1 MLQLD
6 SGTGKSPPALRNL
19 QTTTEKIN
27 IKNDGRPELATPP
40 FKVTKRPD
48 GTAEVKIEAK
58 SKEELQRILPHIAA
72 QIGIS
77 EAELADQM
85 ANASVGIVEKRPG
98 MVHHPVSLGGHD
110 ALRSVVKSCLGLFAT
125 VVGNDAIKA
134 KAFDAARN
142 FVLNGDE
149 EFNKSRIQIDSREVP
164 QADILKRAYGD
175 FFNLIYVRSD
185 ATGKVVGHFT
195 LYNIISWQIVL
206 AETGGP
212 SKQKTGLVSNPLDP
226 VVWSDRIADTVDI
239 PFNWLATEDR
249 AYELEKAKERLTS
262 MVKRHHEHSL
272 QTEIGRI
279 VDEVCAKHGIMND
292 HEAID
297 PAKQPAIFA
306 EITARLGAHS
316 VGIPHQQMITSDE
329 IKRLLRP

>member
-1 MLQLD
+1 VKSKALAEAPVTIHQRQTDRGIGVEHLLRSDNLD
-6 SGTGKSPPALRNL
+6 LDRV
-19 QTTTEKIN
+19 
-27 IKNDGRPELATPP
+27 D
-40 FKVTKRPD
+40 
-48 GTAEVKIEAK
+48 IEA
-58 SKEELQRILPHIAA
+58 EF
-72 QIGIS
+72 
-77 EAELADQM
+77 
-85 ANASVGIVEKRPG
+85 VE
-98 MVHHPVSLGGHD
+98 
-110 ALRSVVKSCLGLFAT
+110 
-125 VVGNDAIKA
+125 
-134 KAFDAARN
+134 
-142 FVLNGDE
+142 
-149 EFNKSRIQIDSREVP
+149 
-164 QADILKRAYGD
+164 
-175 FFNLIYVRSD
+175 
-185 ATGKVVGHFT
+185 
-195 LYNIISWQIVL
+195 
-206 AETGGP
+206 
-212 SKQKTGLVSNPLDP
+212 SNPLDP

-316 VGIPHQQMITSDE
+316 VGIPHQQMLTSDE